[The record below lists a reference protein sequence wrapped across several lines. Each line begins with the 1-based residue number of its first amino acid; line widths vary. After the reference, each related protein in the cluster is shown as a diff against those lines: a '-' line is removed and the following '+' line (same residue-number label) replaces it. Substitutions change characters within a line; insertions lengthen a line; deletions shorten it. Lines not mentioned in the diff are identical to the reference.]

1 MNKLHIDLTN
11 CYGIKTLKFDFDF
24 DQHNAYAIYAPN
36 GVMKSSFAH
45 TFKDVA
51 EGVPSKDVIFPTRP
65 SARKVTDES
74 GAELAKDNVLV
85 IVPYDEALG
94 HTEKVSTLLV
104 DAKLRQEYE
113 SLHIEINKAKETFLK
128 ALKEQSKSKKDL
140 EREISTAFTRRDD
153 AFFLALTRIKDEIAG
168 QEPGPYADV
177 QYDVVFDEKVLT
189 ALNTKDTK
197 TAIRDYVEKYNELI
211 AKSTYFKKGTFDY
224 YNAGQI
230 AKNLAENGFF
240 NAKHTVKL
248 NASESIEITSEK
260 QLDELVANEKE
271 AISKDKDLRKK
282 FAEIEKLLNKNAQ
295 TRDFYAYLVANDK
308 LLPGLANL
316 DVLKEDLWKAYI
328 ASKKELYLDLLQ
340 KYQDAE
346 KRKKEIEEEANKQR
360 TDWER
365 VIDIF
370 NDRFF
375 VPFKLVAKNRIPV
388 ILGSEPIL
396 SLGFT
401 FSDGAESVSVEK
413 SQLMQALS
421 TGEKKALY
429 ILNIIFEVEA
439 RTKAGLETLLVVD
452 DIADSF
458 DYKNKYAI
466 IQYLLD
472 IAQRSNFKQIILT
485 HNFDFFR
492 TVNSRA
498 LAKYS
503 ACLMAE
509 KGAAGIVLKQAAGI
523 KNIFVNDWKGNFYQD
538 QRKKIASIPFIR
550 NLVEYTRGDVD
561 ADFIKLTSLLHW
573 KSDSGAITVGDL
585 DAIYNRMFGTLGAS
599 TDPDKLVAD
608 LITEQAKACVAAA
621 DGINFEN
628 KIVLSIAI
636 RLDAERFMVTKLA
649 DANFVANITANQ
661 SQALLSAYMKKF
673 VAETENIQV
682 LQRMVLMTPE
692 NIHLNSFMYEPI
704 LDMSDEHLRRL
715 YRDVVALK

>member
-1 MNKLHIDLTN
+1 MKKLHIDLSN
-11 CYGIKTLKFDFDF
+11 CYGIKALKADFDF

-51 EGVPSKDVIFPTRP
+51 EGAPSKDVIFPART
-65 SARKVTDES
+65 SARKITDES
-74 GAELAKDNVLV
+74 GTDLAKDNVLV
-85 IVPYDEALG
+85 IAPYDETLG

-113 SLHIEINKAKETFLK
+113 SLHIEINRAKETFLK

-140 EREISTAFTRRDD
+140 EQEISSTFTRRDD
-153 AFFLALTRIKDEIAG
+153 GFFLALTRIKDEVSG

-177 QYDVVFDEKVLT
+177 QYDIVFDEKVLT

-248 NASESIEITSEK
+248 NANESIEITSEK
-260 QLDELVANEKE
+260 QLEELVAKEKE
-271 AISKDKDLRKK
+271 AISNEKDLRKK
-282 FAEIEKLLNKNAQ
+282 FAEVEKLLNKNAQ

-328 ASKKELYLDLLQ
+328 ASKKELYFDLLQ
-340 KYQDAE
+340 KYQGAE
-346 KRKKEIEEEANKQR
+346 KRKKEIEEEASKQR

-401 FSDGAESVSVEK
+401 FSDGTESVSVEK

-429 ILNIIFEVEA
+429 ILNIIFEIE
-439 RTKAGLETLLVVD
+439 
-452 DIADSF
+452 DSF

-472 IAQRSNFKQIILT
+472 IAQRPNFKQIVLT

-492 TVNSRA
+492 TVNSRG

-509 KGAAGIVLKQAAGI
+509 KSTAGIALKQAAGI

-550 NLVEYTRGDVD
+550 NLVEYTRGDAD

-585 DAIYNRMFGTLGAS
+585 DAIYNTTFGAVGAS
-599 TDPDKLVAD
+599 TDPTKLVAD

-636 RLDAERFMVTKLA
+636 RLDAEKFMVAKIA
-649 DANFVANITANQ
+649 DANFVAGITANQ
-661 SQALLSAYMKKF
+661 SQALLSAFMKKF
-673 VAETENIQV
+673 VGETENIQV
-682 LQRMVLMTPE
+682 LQRMALMTPE

-704 LDMSDEHLRRL
+704 LDMSDEHLRKL
-715 YRDVVALK
+715 YRDVLTLK